1 MPVVVIDLK
10 MPAALE
16 DGMDRVVVQ
25 MRRLKRRL
33 QINWSRRLSILRYG
47 LRSFLEAMRKTE
59 DKKPILKRE
68 DEYSSFKSQVYFA
81 VVRQNCWLHGC

>member
-1 MPVVVIDLK
+1 MVVIDLK

-25 MRRLKRRL
+25 TRRPK
-33 QINWSRRLSILRYG
+33 RRLSILRYG

-81 VVRQNCWLHGC
+81 VVRRNCWLHGC